1 MRQPNKSVVVLMGGW
16 SNERDVSLSTAE
28 GVIKTLTAQ
37 GYAVTAIDVSRDL
50 EKLLFDLK
58 HAQPDVVFNALHGT
72 GGEDGVIQ
80 GILDMLRIPYTHSG
94 VTASAIAMDKIL
106 SRLVF
111 MQVDIPVPD
120 YRIIPLETYKND
132 VHPFSFPYVIK
143 PLNEGSSRGVY
154 IIKNNAERDAA
165 MNEWTFGDH
174 VLAEAYVPGR
184 EIQVA
189 VIDGKAI
196 GAIELKPHSG
206 FYDYE
211 AKYTDGKTEHIMPA
225 PLSDADQALLFSYAE
240 KAHTVLGCKG
250 VTRADF
256 RLDETVEHHTINCGA
271 RRMALLEI
279 NTQPGLT
286 PLSLVP
292 EIAAYYGISFGEL
305 LNQIIERATC
315 AQ

>member
-1 MRQPNKSVVVLMGGW
+1 MRQSNKSVAVLMGGW

-28 GVIKTLTAQ
+28 GVIKTLTEK
-37 GYAVTAIDVSRDL
+37 GYTVTAIDVSRDL

-58 HAQPDVVFNALHGT
+58 QAKPDVVFNALHGT

-80 GILDMLRIPYTHSG
+80 GVLDMLRIPYTHSG
-94 VTASAIAMDKIL
+94 VTASALAMDKIL
-106 SRLVF
+106 SRLIF
-111 MQVDIPVPD
+111 MQSNIPVPE
-120 YRIIPLETYKND
+120 YRIIPLGTYKHGE
-132 VHPFSFPYVIK
+132 HPFTFPYVIK

-154 IIKNNAERDAA
+154 IIKNNTERDIA

-174 VLAEAYVPGR
+174 VLAETYIPGR
-184 EIQVA
+184 EIQIA
-189 VIDGKAI
+189 VINGKAI

-211 AKYTDGKTEHIMPA
+211 AKYTDGKTEHLMPA
-225 PLSDADQALLFSYAE
+225 PLTDTDQSLLFSYAE
-240 KAHTVLGCKG
+240 KAHTILGCKG
-250 VTRADF
+250 VTRSDF
-256 RLDETVEHHTINCGA
+256 RLDETVENNTVNTGA

-292 EIAAYYGISFGEL
+292 EIAAYYGISFSEL
-305 LNQIIERATC
+305 LDQIIERATC